1 MLKLL
6 QIWSISFAFHKSLL
20 DLLLFWYILSVFLI
34 NHFLNSDGLGLW
46 NQVFWIDHH
55 KLNKDYLA
63 KMKKNFVQFEFNLL
77 PIQKYN
83 NPNFWKP
90 CPSLNFLN
98 FRASQLS
105 PLLNIDSVYCK
116 KKMKLA
122 LSDKVVLI
130 LQTPFKKIL
139 LHCLNLAFG
148 PMIWIKRIIFLH
160 QTYTLCM

>member
-105 PLLNIDSVYCK
+105 PLLNIDSVYCEKNETHIIRQGGSPNIK
-116 KKMKLA
+116 K
-122 LSDKVVLI
+122 
-130 LQTPFKKIL
+130 TFKKIL

-148 PMIWIKRIIFLH
+148 PMMWINSIIFLH